1 MKIAMVSITG
11 GAGKTTIAAQ
21 MLAPRMNNAEI
32 FAIESVNETAAGLG
46 LEVDHMTA
54 KKFRDLHNKL
64 VFCDDAIVDVGNG
77 SLEQFLSGIVQVDES
92 HEEIN
97 YFVIPV
103 ESDTKGQKE
112 TIKTV
117 MALAEIGIAPE
128 KIRIVFNKVESDVA
142 DEFPHILNYVRKEK
156 TAVADVNAAIF
167 ESELFDALGV
177 KGITIATLLA
187 DETDYKALIKNN
199 RDATAKERSH
209 WGDMHGLKAL
219 ARSVNRNL
227 DSVFA
232 TLFR

>member
-1 MKIAMVSITG
+1 MKVALVSYTG

-21 MLAPRMNNAEI
+21 MLAPRMNGAEI
-32 FAIESVNETAAGLG
+32 FAIESVNETAASLG
-46 LEVDHMTA
+46 LAVDQIAA
-54 KKFRDLHNKL
+54 KKFRDLHKKL
-64 VFCDDAIVDVGNG
+64 VLSNDAIIDVGNG
-77 SLEQFLSGIVQVDES
+77 SLEQFLSGMVQMDES
-92 HEEIN
+92 HKEID
-97 YFVIPV
+97 FFLIPV

-112 TIKTV
+112 TIKTI

-142 DEFPHILNYVRKEK
+142 DEFQHILNYVKKEK
-156 TAVADVNAAIF
+156 NAVADVSVAIF
-167 ESELFDALGV
+167 ENELFDALGA
-177 KGITIATLLA
+177 KGTTIDALLS

-199 RDATAKERSH
+199 PDATAKERSH

-232 TLFR
+232 VLFK